1 MQAAPTACSSSSTLL
16 LTQPNLTATAEA
28 KPHALSCNQQAVKAK
43 PTTAVTTGLHPVA
56 LAQI

>member
-1 MQAAPTACSSSSTLL
+1 MQAAPTACSTLL

-43 PTTAVTTGLHPVA
+43 PTIAVTTGLHPVA